1 MFYLFYSIPSWN
13 RIWIAN
19 SLKRLFSIHFINNIL
34 FSHSRIQNTLLQVG
48 PAVFYGGLSTL
59 LAVVLL
65 AASDYYPF
73 VVFFKVFLLVVVFGL
88 FHGLVFLPVILALV
102 GPSHLADEQQ
112 QPPDH
117 INKIEL
123 EKLQS
128 TSNDLWKY
136 CNGVVVS
143 DAGVVKHVRDKEHEE
158 VQFTVQ
164 NIQLIK
170 KILLIYTK
178 RNCPDI
184 ICCLTTRDPPPVV
197 RN

>member
-1 MFYLFYSIPSWN
+1 M
-13 RIWIAN
+13 
-19 SLKRLFSIHFINNIL
+19 
-34 FSHSRIQNTLLQVG
+34 LQVG

-102 GPSHLADEQQ
+102 GPSHMADEQSHSLPQ
-112 QPPDH
+112 DH

-128 TSNDLWKY
+128 TSNDL
-136 CNGVVVS
+136 
-143 DAGVVKHVRDKEHEE
+143 
-158 VQFTVQ
+158 
-164 NIQLIK
+164 
-170 KILLIYTK
+170 
-178 RNCPDI
+178 
-184 ICCLTTRDPPPVV
+184 
-197 RN
+197 